1 MSVMDTTQGPKFLH
15 LHDLGLSLID
25 SGRRV
30 PIRKTLVRRGQQFAE
45 ANGLHIFWVG
55 KDAYVSAT
63 QLDRLIE
70 EAA

>member
-1 MSVMDTTQGPKFLH
+1 MDTTQGPKFLH
-15 LHDLGLSLID
+15 LHDLGLSLVD

-45 ANGLHIFWVG
+45 ANGLRIYWVG

-70 EAA
+70 DAA